1 MKSIQYI
8 IGIFLAGALATGC
21 IANYEKINTNPYEAT
36 DKHVVADDYLIQ
48 GALKTMLGYHVP
60 SQEHQFQF
68 MNILCGSTLG
78 GYLAEQKGWDN
89 KTSTYNPNDEWTAYT
104 FQHVIP
110 GIFGAYIQLTSS
122 TEDPI
127 ARSVAEIV
135 NVATF
140 VELSDIY
147 GPVPFS
153 QIGTDGDLV
162 AKYDS
167 QEKIYSLGFEKL
179 NDAINA
185 LTERSGSTLNANADI
200 IFGGDLKKWV
210 RFANTI
216 KLRMAMRIVYADPA
230 TAKAMAEEAVNH
242 EIGVMTTNSDNAAYT
257 PPVQNNYYL
266 CCVQWG
272 DYRAAADIVCY
283 MNGYKDPRR
292 SSYFTTSG
300 YANQPYAGWRRGTR
314 MADSN
319 GGNLCSNVNVAMG
332 DKMQWLNAAEAT
344 FLRAEG
350 ALRGWNMGDNAK
362 NLYEEAIRLSFG
374 QWGVNGADA
383 YIADAASTPEDYTDL
398 SGKGYS
404 ANFKSKI
411 TIAWDNAADFEKNLE
426 RIITQKWIANWRGTG
441 IEGWFEFR
449 RTGYPQLL
457 TTGANLSSGVIAED
471 GFARR
476 LNYPIN
482 ELTNNAANYRQAV
495 SELLKGADKMA
506 TRVWWDCNPR
516 TE

>member
-36 DKHVVADDYLIQ
+36 DEHVVADDYLIQ

-78 GYLAEQKGWDN
+78 GYLAEQKGWEL
-89 KTSTYNPNDEWTAYT
+89 KTSTYNPNDEWVAYT
-104 FQHVIP
+104 FNNVIP
-110 GIFGAYIQLTSS
+110 GIFGAYTQLTTS

-140 VELSDIY
+140 VELTDIY
-147 GPVPFS
+147 GPIPYS
-153 QIGTDGDLV
+153 KIGVDGSLV

-167 QEKIYSLGFEKL
+167 QEEVYTLGFEKL
-179 NDAINA
+179 TEAINT

-200 IFGGDLKKWV
+200 IYGGDLKKWV
-210 RFANTI
+210 KFANTI
-216 KLRMAMRIVYADPA
+216 KLRMAMRIVYADPT
-230 TAKAMAEEAVNH
+230 TAQAMAEEAVNH
-242 EIGVMTTNSDNAAYT
+242 TFGVISSNSENAGYVH
-257 PPVQNNYYL
+257 PSQNNYYL

-283 MNGYKDPRR
+283 MNGYNDPRR
-292 SSYFTTSG
+292 ATYFTTSA
-300 YANQPYAGWRRGTR
+300 YASQPYAGWRRGTK
-314 MADSN
+314 MSDSN
-319 GGNLCSNVNVAMG
+319 GGASCSNVKVAMG
-332 DKMQWLNAAEAT
+332 DKMQWLNAAEAA
-344 FLRAEG
+344 FLKAEG
-350 ALRGWNMGDNAK
+350 ALRGWNMGGTAQDF
-362 NLYEEAIRLSFG
+362 YEEGIRLSFE
-374 QWGVNGADA
+374 QWSVSGAETYLA
-383 YIADAASTPEDYTDL
+383 NSSATPEDYTDL
-398 SGKGYS
+398 SGKGYDS
-404 ANFKSKI
+404 NLASKI
-411 TIAWDNAADFEKNLE
+411 TIAWDSAAEFEKNLE
-426 RIITQKWIANWRGTG
+426 RIITQKWIANWRATG

-457 TTGANLSSGVIAED
+457 ATGANLSNGVIAED

-476 LNYPIN
+476 LQYPIN
-482 ELTNNAANYRQAV
+482 ELTNNTANYREAV
-495 SELLKGADKMA
+495 NDLLKGADNMA

-516 TE
+516 TY